1 MTEPI
6 FAIRHSAI
14 LILELQMQ
22 MQMQMQI
29 NDWNHRS
36 RLTNGAPE
44 FLL

>member
-14 LILELQMQ
+14 LILELQ

>member
-14 LILELQMQ
+14 LILELQVQ
-22 MQMQMQI
+22 MQMQM

>member
-22 MQMQMQI
+22 MQMQM

>member
-14 LILELQMQ
+14 LILELQV
-22 MQMQMQI
+22 QMQMQI

>member
-6 FAIRHSAI
+6 FATRHSAI
-14 LILELQMQ
+14 LILELQLQ
-22 MQMQMQI
+22 MQMQM